1 MGMGKGMGT
10 GGAYGKGG
18 GYGARHQE
26 GYVEKARSVGRK
38 GAMAK
43 GATRVMGKTSTTL
56 ENGVSS
62 TASKIGNGFM
72 PKPKGK

>member
-10 GGAYGKGG
+10 GGGYGKGG

-26 GYVEKARSVGRK
+26 GYVEKAKSVPGK

-43 GATRVMGKTSTTL
+43 GPTQRVGKTATTL

-62 TASKIGNGFM
+62 TASRISNGF
-72 PKPKGK
+72 KPTPRGK